1 MPELRPWQLNAALNP
16 PRLLAAPNSNN
27 PQSDTS
33 AQRYAAS
40 LYLVRS
46 LQTLS
51 YRVLDWALDRF
62 GRISWKNL
70 DWISSILYKLF
81 YQTIEYRRSL
91 VEKHLAQA
99 FPEKNPAAR
108 KAIEKDFYQLFA
120 DWMMEVSFMYAQDW
134 EVVRERFEIKN
145 LSLFHEAHARGKSVI
160 VAMGHQFNWEWGGW
174 IVRKDTAA
182 PILCVY
188 LPLKDVVFDT
198 LFLRMRGRYGS
209 HMLPQ
214 GQMGL
219 RLARMRT
226 TTHTLILMADQSP
239 SDLERAVWLP
249 FLNRLTA
256 WHGGLSRAAHLGN
269 YRVLFVEIRRLERH
283 RYAAYPVLLSD
294 EPRALS
300 AEALTRL
307 YVEHLE
313 ASLRRDPANWLW
325 THNRWKH
332 SPPM

>member
-1 MPELRPWQLNAALNP
+1 M
-16 PRLLAAPNSNN
+16 
-27 PQSDTS
+27 
-33 AQRYAAS
+33 
-40 LYLVRS
+40 RS
-46 LQTLS
+46 LQALS
-51 YRVLDWALDRF
+51 YRVLDWALGRF

-70 DWISSILYKLF
+70 DRISGILYKLF
-81 YQTIEYRRSL
+81 YQTMEYRRSL

-99 FPEKNPAAR
+99 FPEKSPTAR

-134 EVVRERFEIKN
+134 EAVRERFEIKN
-145 LSLFHEAHARGKSVI
+145 LSLFHEAHARGQSVI

-283 RYAAYPVLLSD
+283 QYAAYPVLLSD

>member
-1 MPELRPWQLNAALNP
+1 VPGLRPWQLNAALNP
-16 PRLLAAPNSNN
+16 PRLSAVPNSNN

-70 DWISSILYKLF
+70 DRISGILYKLF

-99 FPEKNPAAR
+99 FPEKSPTAR

-134 EVVRERFEIKN
+134 EAVRERFEIKN
-145 LSLFHEAHARGKSVI
+145 LSLFHEAHARGQSVI

-249 FLNRLTA
+249 FLNAPAPAPKPTEYTGLWLPSRL
-256 WHGGLSRAAHLGN
+256 
-269 YRVLFVEIRRLERH
+269 
-283 RYAAYPVLLSD
+283 
-294 EPRALS
+294 
-300 AEALTRL
+300 
-307 YVEHLE
+307 
-313 ASLRRDPANWLW
+313 
-325 THNRWKH
+325 
-332 SPPM
+332 

>member
-1 MPELRPWQLNAALNP
+1 
-16 PRLLAAPNSNN
+16 
-27 PQSDTS
+27 
-33 AQRYAAS
+33 
-40 LYLVRS
+40 
-46 LQTLS
+46 
-51 YRVLDWALDRF
+51 LDRF

-70 DWISSILYKLF
+70 DRISGILYKLF

-99 FPEKNPAAR
+99 FPEKNPTAR

-134 EVVRERFEIKN
+134 EAVRERFEIKN
-145 LSLFHEAHARGKSVI
+145 LSLFHEAHARGRSVI

-209 HMLPQ
+209 HMLAQ

-283 RYAAYPVLLSD
+283 QYAAYPVLLSD
-294 EPRALS
+294 EPRAFS

-332 SPPM
+332 SPPI

>member
-1 MPELRPWQLNAALNP
+1 VPGLWPSQLNAALNP
-16 PRLLAAPNSNN
+16 PRLSVVPNSNN

-33 AQRYAAS
+33 AQKYTSS
-40 LYLVRS
+40 LHLVRS
-46 LQTLS
+46 LQALS

-70 DWISSILYKLF
+70 DRISGILYKLF
-81 YQTIEYRRSL
+81 YQTMEYRRSL

-99 FPEKNPAAR
+99 FPEKNPTAR

-134 EVVRERFEIKN
+134 EAVRERFEIKN

-209 HMLPQ
+209 HMLAQ

-283 RYAAYPVLLSD
+283 QYAAYPVLLSD

>member
-1 MPELRPWQLNAALNP
+1 VPGLRPWQLNAALNP
-16 PRLLAAPNSNN
+16 PRLSAVPNSNN

-70 DWISSILYKLF
+70 DRISGILYKLF

-99 FPEKNPAAR
+99 FPEKNPTAR

-134 EVVRERFEIKN
+134 EAVRERFEIKN
-145 LSLFHEAHARGKSVI
+145 LSLFHEAHARGQSVI

-283 RYAAYPVLLSD
+283 QYAAYPVLLSD